1 MIITG
6 RHLMAIPL
14 LLVLAAGSG
23 CKKGFANL
31 PAKLHGKITY
41 KNAPVTGG
49 VIILYGADGGAYNV
63 VIQNDG
69 TFSQADLPAG
79 LMNVAVTTEAINPD
93 KKTPEYKGATGMP
106 GGGGSSK
113 AATSSPIPDGANVK
127 GTGTYVK
134 IPARYMDRNQSKL
147 TVTLKAGDNEAT
159 FELTD

>member
-49 VIILYGADGGAYNV
+49 VIILYGADDGAYNV

-69 TFSQADLPAG
+69 TFSQADLPAEQVRVPASAFLLKRLALIKVTRSG
-79 LMNVAVTTEAINPD
+79 ETAVL
-93 KKTPEYKGATGMP
+93 
-106 GGGGSSK
+106 
-113 AATSSPIPDGANVK
+113 
-127 GTGTYVK
+127 
-134 IPARYMDRNQSKL
+134 KL
-147 TVTLKAGDNEAT
+147 TDKGIAVVSGGKANPPSTRDDAAPRRT
-159 FELTD
+159 R